1 MASLQDF
8 MVVVRHFTYKTAWCK
23 EHIHQNAHDIGTEPC
38 DHKSN
43 PWLWVL
49 SFHTISDPSHKI
61 LLTPSSTMSQVL
73 PFITACID
81 P

>member
-1 MASLQDF
+1 
-8 MVVVRHFTYKTAWCK
+8 
-23 EHIHQNAHDIGTEPC
+23 
-38 DHKSN
+38 
-43 PWLWVL
+43 VL